1 MIDNT
6 HFDILNVI
14 ETHGTYQP
22 EKPAICCGEIT
33 RLWKDFRQNINKVA
47 NFFKKMGVN
56 KGDNVALLIGNRPEI
71 LELIFGIVKMGA
83 CVVPLS
89 GLLTKEQITVLVNN
103 SDAKLFIVDNDLID
117 LVTSDLSQF
126 KNIEAGKLLLLGGE
140 LDCWEKISSEEKDYG
155 FDYNCKPEDNF
166 NFKP

>member
-47 NFFKKMGVN
+47 NFFKKMGVH

-89 GLLTKEQITVLVNN
+89 GLLTKEQITVLVL
-103 SDAKLFIVDNDLID
+103 SLIH
-117 LVTSDLSQF
+117 
-126 KNIEAGKLLLLGGE
+126 I
-140 LDCWEKISSEEKDYG
+140 
-155 FDYNCKPEDNF
+155 
-166 NFKP
+166 

>member
-22 EKPAICCGEIT
+22 EKPAVCCGEIT
-33 RLWKDFRQNINKVA
+33 RLWQDLKQNINKVA
-47 NFFKKMGVN
+47 NFLKEIGVS

-71 LELIFGIVKMGA
+71 IELIFGIVKTGA

-89 GLLTKEQITVLVNN
+89 GLLTKEQATVLVNN
-103 SDAKLFIVDNDLID
+103 SNA
-117 LVTSDLSQF
+117 
-126 KNIEAGKLLLLGGE
+126 
-140 LDCWEKISSEEKDYG
+140 
-155 FDYNCKPEDNF
+155 
-166 NFKP
+166 

>member
-22 EKPAICCGEIT
+22 EKPAICCGEVT

-103 SDAKLFIVDNDLID
+103 SDAKLFIVDNELIN
-117 LVTSDLSQF
+117 LVTSDLAQL
-126 KNIEAGKLLLLGGE
+126 KNI
-140 LDCWEKISSEEKDYG
+140 DEEDIVRPAEIILC
-155 FDYNCKPEDNF
+155 FDEWCAFY
-166 NFKP
+166 

>member
-22 EKPAICCGEIT
+22 EKPAVCCGEIT
-33 RLWKDFRQNINKVA
+33 RLWQDLKQNINKAA
-47 NFFKKMGVN
+47 NFFKGVGVS

-71 LELIFGIVKMGA
+71 IELIFGIVKTGA

-89 GLLTKEQITVLVNN
+89 GLLTKEQVTVLVNN
-103 SDAKLFIVDNDLID
+103 SDAKLFIVDNELIN
-117 LVTSDLSQF
+117 LATSDLSQF
-126 KNIEAGKLLLLGGE
+126 KNIDEGKLLLLGGE
-140 LDCWEKISSEEKDYG
+140 SECWVKISSEEKDCG
-155 FDYNCKPEDNF
+155 FD
-166 NFKP
+166 

>member
-22 EKPAICCGEIT
+22 EKLAICCGEKK
-33 RLWKDFRQNINKVA
+33 RLWQDLKHNINKVA
-47 NFFKKMGVN
+47 NYFKKIGVD

-71 LELIFGIVKMGA
+71 IEFIFGIVKMGA

-89 GLLTKEQITVLVNN
+89 GLLTREQVTVLVNN
-103 SDAKLFIVDNDLID
+103 SDAKFFVVDNEFLD
-117 LVTSDLSQF
+117 LVTSDLSKL
-126 KNIEAGKLLLLGGE
+126 KNIDKENLLFLGGE
-140 LDCWEKISSEEKDYG
+140 QDCWEKISSEKNDYG
-155 FDYNCKPEDNF
+155 FEYNCVPDDNF
-166 NFKP
+166 NIA